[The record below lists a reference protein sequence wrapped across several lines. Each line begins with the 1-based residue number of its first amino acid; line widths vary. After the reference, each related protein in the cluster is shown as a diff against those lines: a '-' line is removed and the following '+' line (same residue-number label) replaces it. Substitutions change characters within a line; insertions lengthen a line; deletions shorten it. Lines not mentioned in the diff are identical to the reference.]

1 MTHARIVKRIPPRFS
16 LDVEIPL
23 AAGVTAL
30 YGPAGAGKT
39 LILETIAGFVRPDS
53 GRILLD
59 DVILF
64 DGQSRVSVAPRHRSC
79 GYIARHDALFPHM
92 TLRQNL
98 VFPAKRF
105 PRLERH
111 RRVAE
116 TIERFQLADSAAL
129 RPHEAGPAE
138 RLRCAVARALIA
150 LPKLLLI
157 DAIAERPFDAPLF
170 QQVRAAFAGPILL
183 VTADLDLCCAAADE
197 VILLEAGRIVQRG
210 APRAVL
216 DRPASVEIARL
227 LGIPNLFQG
236 TIAALDPARDSSR
249 VDFGPFALSGPY
261 IPGHFR
267 GDSVR
272 VAVHAED
279 LRVHSGDLESQPNFV
294 SAQLVGVS
302 HRARFVRLEFS
313 GGIFADVS
321 REEFARQK
329 ENKQWQVEFPPGALH
344 VL

>member
-1 MTHARIVKRIPPRFS
+1 MTNARIVKHIPPRFS
-16 LDVEIPL
+16 LDVEIHL

-30 YGPAGAGKT
+30 FGPAGAGKT

-53 GRILLD
+53 GRVLLD

-64 DGQSRVSVAPRHRSC
+64 DGQSLVSVAPRRRNC
-79 GYIARHDALFPHM
+79 GFIAQHDALFPHM

-111 RRVAE
+111 RRVGE

-129 RPHEAGPAE
+129 RPHEVGPAE

-157 DAIAERPFDAPLF
+157 DERAFDAPLL
-170 QQVRAAFAGPILL
+170 QQVRTVFAGPILL
-183 VTADLDLCCAAADE
+183 VSGDLDLCCAAADE
-197 VILLEAGRIVQRG
+197 LIVLEAGRILQRG

-216 DRPASVEIARL
+216 DRPASVEVARL
-227 LGIPNLFQG
+227 LGIPNLFRG
-236 TIAALDPARDSSR
+236 TIVALDPAHGSSR
-249 VDFGPFALSGPY
+249 LDFGQFALTGPY

-267 GDSVR
+267 GDSVW
-272 VAVHAED
+272 VAVHSED
-279 LRVHSGDLESQPNFV
+279 LRAHSGDLESQPNFV
-294 SAQLVGVS
+294 SAALAGVS

-321 REEFARQK
+321 REEFARH
-329 ENKQWQVEFPPGALH
+329 EDNNKDWQVEFPPAALR

>member
-1 MTHARIVKRIPPRFS
+1 
-16 LDVEIPL
+16 L
-23 AAGVTAL
+23 APGVTAL

-64 DGQSRVSVAPRHRSC
+64 DGQSLVSVAPRRRNC
-79 GYIARHDALFPHM
+79 GYIAQHDTLFPHM

-98 VFPAKRF
+98 AFPAKRF

-116 TIERFQLADSAAL
+116 NIERFQLGDCAAL

-157 DAIAERPFDAPLF
+157 DERAFDVPLL
-170 QQVRAAFAGPILL
+170 QQVCSAFAGPILM
-183 VTADLDLCCAAADE
+183 VTGDLDLCCAAADE
-197 VILLEAGRIVQRG
+197 VIVLDAGRIAQRG

-227 LGIPNLFQG
+227 LGIPNLFRG
-236 TIAALDPARDSSR
+236 TIVALDPARDSSR
-249 VDFGPFALSGPY
+249 LDFGQFALTGPY

-267 GDSVR
+267 GDSVW
-272 VAVHAED
+272 VAVDAEELHA
-279 LRVHSGDLESQPNFV
+279 HSGDLESQPNFV
-294 SAQLVGVS
+294 SAPLVAVS
-302 HRARFVRLEFS
+302 HRARSVRLEFA

-321 REEFARQK
+321 RQEFARQK
-329 ENKQWQVEFPPGALH
+329 DNKEWQVEFPPSALR

>member
-1 MTHARIVKRIPPRFS
+1 
-16 LDVEIPL
+16 
-23 AAGVTAL
+23 
-30 YGPAGAGKT
+30 
-39 LILETIAGFVRPDS
+39 
-53 GRILLD
+53 
-59 DVILF
+59 
-64 DGQSRVSVAPRHRSC
+64 
-79 GYIARHDALFPHM
+79 M

-116 TIERFQLADSAAL
+116 TIERFQLADGAAL
-129 RPHEAGPAE
+129 RPHEVGPAE

-157 DAIAERPFDAPLF
+157 DQRAFDAALLER
-170 QQVRAAFAGPILL
+170 VRTAFAGPILL
-183 VTADLDLCCAAADE
+183 VSGDLDLCCAAADE
-197 VILLEAGRIVQRG
+197 VIVLDAGRIVQRG
-210 APRAVL
+210 APRTVL

-227 LGIPNLFQG
+227 LGIPNLFRG
-236 TIAALDPARDSSR
+236 TIVALDPARDSSR
-249 VDFGPFALSGPY
+249 LDFGQFALTGPY

-267 GDSVR
+267 GDSVW

-279 LRVHSGDLESQPNFV
+279 LRVHSGDPESQPNFV
-294 SAQLVGVS
+294 SAPLAGVS

-321 REEFARQK
+321 REEFARRK
-329 ENKQWQVEFPPGALH
+329 DHKQWQVEFPPAALR

>member
-1 MTHARIVKRIPPRFS
+1 MTHVRIVKRVSPHFS

-39 LILETIAGFVRPDS
+39 LILDAIAGFVRPDS
-53 GRILLD
+53 GRILLE

-64 DGQSRVSVAPRHRSC
+64 DGQSRVNAAPRRRNC
-79 GYIARHDALFPHM
+79 GYIAQHDALFPNM

-98 VFPAKRF
+98 VFPARRF
-105 PRLERH
+105 PRLDRH
-111 RRVAE
+111 RRVGE
-116 TIERFQLADSAAL
+116 MIERFQLADSASL
-129 RPHEAGPAE
+129 RPNEASPAQ

-150 LPKLLLI
+150 VPKLLLI
-157 DAIAERPFDAPLF
+157 DERAFDIPFF

-183 VTADLDLCCAAADE
+183 VTGDLDLCCAAADD
-197 VILLEAGRIVQRG
+197 VIVLVAGRIVERG

-227 LGIPNLFQG
+227 LGIPNLYQA

-249 VDFGPFALSGPY
+249 LDFAQFALTGPY

-267 GDSVR
+267 GDRVW
-272 VAVHAED
+272 VAVHPED
-279 LRVHSGDLESQPNFV
+279 VRVHSGDLESQPNSV
-294 SAQLVGVS
+294 SVQLVSVS
-302 HRARFVRLEFS
+302 HRARSVRLEFS
-313 GGIFADVS
+313 GGISANVS
-321 REEFARQK
+321 RDEFARQK
-329 ENKQWQVEFPPGALH
+329 DNKPWQVEFPPDALH

>member
-1 MTHARIVKRIPPRFS
+1 MTHAHIVKRIPPRFS
-16 LDVEIPL
+16 LDVDIPL

-30 YGPAGAGKT
+30 YGPAGAGKS
-39 LILETIAGFVRPDS
+39 LVLETIAGFVRPDS

-64 DGQSRVSVAPRHRSC
+64 DAQSRVNAPPRRRNC
-79 GYIARHDALFPHM
+79 GYIAQHDALFPNM

-111 RRVAE
+111 RRVGE
-116 TIERFQLADSAAL
+116 MIERFQLADSAAL
-129 RPHEAGPAE
+129 RPKEASPAQ

-150 LPKLLLI
+150 VPKLLLI
-157 DAIAERPFDAPLF
+157 DERAFDIPLF

-183 VTADLDLCCAAADE
+183 VTGDLDLCCAAADE
-197 VILLEAGRIVQRG
+197 VIVLVAGRIVERG

-227 LGIPNLFQG
+227 LGIPNLFQA

-249 VDFGPFALSGPY
+249 LEFAQFALTGPY

-267 GDSVR
+267 GDGVW
-272 VAVHAED
+272 VAIHPED
-279 LRVHSGDLESQPNFV
+279 LRVHSGDLESQPNSV
-294 SAQLVGVS
+294 SAQLVSVS

-329 ENKQWQVEFPPGALH
+329 DNKQWQVEFPPGALR